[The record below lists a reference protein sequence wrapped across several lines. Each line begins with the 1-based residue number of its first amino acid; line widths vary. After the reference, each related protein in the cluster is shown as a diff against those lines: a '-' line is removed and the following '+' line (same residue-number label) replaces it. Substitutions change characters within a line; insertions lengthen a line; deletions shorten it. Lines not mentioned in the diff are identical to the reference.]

1 MRAVCG
7 HGVCRTNETKED
19 ERMRRVLA
27 ILLAL
32 TMMLSLTVSAA
43 WADDPDPTPGTP
55 AGTEEPADPG
65 STPTNP
71 DGETPTTPGNETPAT
86 PGGET
91 PAAPAGK
98 TIKIIYTNDVHTY
111 IDNDKAKD
119 KDGNLKT
126 NALTYAHVA
135 ALKKD
140 LEGAGNDVLL
150 VDAGDHIQG
159 TAYGGMDQGA
169 AIMSLMSAAGYN
181 VATLGNHE
189 FDYGMERALAV
200 SDSEN
205 NGGIPY
211 VSCNF
216 YRVNADGTRGDL
228 VLSPYMVRT
237 LSNGVKVAFVGI
249 TTPESFTKST
259 PKYFQDDN
267 GNYIYGISGGA
278 DGQALY
284 ADVQAAID
292 NAKAAGADYV
302 IALGHLGVDPSSN
315 PWTSKEVIANTTG
328 LAAFI
333 DGHSHTKMAKELV
346 KDKDGK
352 DVVLTQTGS
361 YLKNVGVLTI
371 DADGN
376 IDTELLSEY
385 NNVNTTV
392 KAMQDNWIG
401 QVDGKL
407 GEVIAE
413 SEITF
418 TDKDANG
425 DRAVR
430 KQATNMGDLNAD
442 AYYWYINNEYKS
454 VGCDVAI
461 MNGGGIR
468 SGAAAGKWTYKTC
481 KTINTFGN
489 VLCAMKVTGQQILDA
504 LEWGARVTPDAENGG
519 FLHVAGLTYKI
530 NTAIKSTVQ
539 MDEKNVW
546 TGGPTG
552 QYRVY
557 DVKVFNK
564 ATGAYEALVLDKIY
578 TLGGSNYTLR
588 NLGDGF
594 AMFAGATLVLDGL
607 CEDYLAMAAYVKS
620 FADTNNNQLPDIASA
635 NSPLKALKGYLL
647 NYENAAGSGR
657 ITLTSGFDNITPP
670 TGGGGKRP
678 APSKTV
684 SSAKTADAGVV
695 IYAGMMLVSMAGTG
709 AVLGKKKE
717 F

>member
-55 AGTEEPADPG
+55 VGTEEPANSDPAPANSG
-65 STPTNP
+65 
-71 DGETPTTPGNETPAT
+71 GGEETPTTPGNETPAT

-98 TIKIIYTNDVHTY
+98 IMIIYTNDVHTY
-111 IDNDKAKD
+111 IDNDTVKD
-119 KDGNLKT
+119 KDGNLT
-126 NALTYAHVA
+126 QPNALTYAHVA
-135 ALKKD
+135 ALKEDKIK
-140 LEGAGNDVLL
+140 EGNDVLL

-200 SDSEN
+200 SDMKN

-216 YRVNADGTRGDL
+216 YHVNADGTRGDL

-284 ADVQAAID
+284 ADVQAAIE
-292 NAKAAGADYV
+292 NAKAAGADYI
-302 IALGHLGVDPSSN
+302 IALGHLGVDPSSS
-315 PWTSKEVIANTTG
+315 PWTSREVIANTTG
-328 LAAFI
+328 LDAFI

-392 KAMQDNWIG
+392 KAMQDKWIG
-401 QVDGKL
+401 QVDDKL

-468 SGAAAGKWTYKTC
+468 SGAAAGQWTYKTC

-564 ATGAYEALVLDKIY
+564 ATGAYEA
-578 TLGGSNYTLR
+578 
-588 NLGDGF
+588 
-594 AMFAGATLVLDGL
+594 LVLDGL

>member
-1 MRAVCG
+1 
-7 HGVCRTNETKED
+7 
-19 ERMRRVLA
+19 MRRVLA

-55 AGTEEPADPG
+55 VGTEEPANSDPAPANSG
-65 STPTNP
+65 
-71 DGETPTTPGNETPAT
+71 GGEETPTTPGNETPAT

-98 TIKIIYTNDVHTY
+98 IMIIYTNDVHTY
-111 IDNDKAKD
+111 IDNDTVKD
-119 KDGNLKT
+119 KDGNLT
-126 NALTYAHVA
+126 QPNALTYAHVA
-135 ALKKD
+135 ALKEDKIK
-140 LEGAGNDVLL
+140 EGNDVLL

-200 SDSEN
+200 SDMKN

-216 YRVNADGTRGDL
+216 YHVNADGTRGDL

-284 ADVQAAID
+284 ADVQAAIE
-292 NAKAAGADYV
+292 NAKAAGADYI
-302 IALGHLGVDPSSN
+302 IALGHLGVDPSSS
-315 PWTSKEVIANTTG
+315 PWTSREVIANTTG
-328 LAAFI
+328 LDAFI

-392 KAMQDNWIG
+392 KAMQDKWIG
-401 QVDGKL
+401 QVDDKL

-468 SGAAAGKWTYKTC
+468 SGAAAGQWTYKTC

-607 CEDYLAMAAYVKS
+607 CEDYLAMAACEELCGY
-620 FADTNNNQLPDIASA
+620 QQQSA
-635 NSPLKALKGYLL
+635 ARYCLGQQPAQGAEGLSPEL
-647 NYENAAGSGR
+647 
-657 ITLTSGFDNITPP
+657 
-670 TGGGGKRP
+670 
-678 APSKTV
+678 
-684 SSAKTADAGVV
+684 
-695 IYAGMMLVSMAGTG
+695 
-709 AVLGKKKE
+709 
-717 F
+717 

>member
-1 MRAVCG
+1 MIVF
-7 HGVCRTNETKED
+7 TK
-19 ERMRRVLA
+19 
-27 ILLAL
+27 
-32 TMMLSLTVSAA
+32 
-43 WADDPDPTPGTP
+43 TP

-71 DGETPTTPGNETPAT
+71 DGETPATPGNETPAT
-86 PGGET
+86 PGGGT

-98 TIKIIYTNDVHTY
+98 IMIIYTNDVHTY
-111 IDNDKAKD
+111 IDNDTDKD
-119 KDGNLKT
+119 KDGNLT
-126 NALTYAHVA
+126 QPNALTYAHVA

-140 LEGAGNDVLL
+140 REGAGNDVLL

-169 AIMSLMSAAGYN
+169 AIMSLMSAAGYD

-228 VLSPYMVRT
+228 VLPAMTRFEKGGKKIV
-237 LSNGVKVAFVGI
+237 FVGI

-259 PKYFQDDN
+259 PKYFQDEN
-267 GNYIYGISGGA
+267 GNYIYGISGGM
-278 DGQALY
+278 DGKALY
-284 ADVQAAID
+284 ADVQATID
-292 NAKAAGADYV
+292 KAKADGADYV
-302 IALGHLGVDPSSN
+302 IALGHLGVDPSSS

-328 LAAFI
+328 LDAFI

-346 KDKDGK
+346 KDKGGN
-352 DVVLTQTGS
+352 DVILTQTGS

-371 DADGN
+371 DADGT

-392 KAMQDNWIG
+392 KAMQEKWIG
-401 QVDGKL
+401 QVDDKL

-468 SGAAAGKWTYKTC
+468 SGAAAGQWTYKTC

-578 TLGGSNYTLR
+578 MLGGSNYTLR

>member
-55 AGTEEPADPG
+55 VGTEEPANSDPAPANSG
-65 STPTNP
+65 
-71 DGETPTTPGNETPAT
+71 GGEETPTTPGNETPAT

-98 TIKIIYTNDVHTY
+98 IMIIYTNDVHTY
-111 IDNDKAKD
+111 IDNDTVKD
-119 KDGNLKT
+119 KDGNLT
-126 NALTYAHVA
+126 QPNALTYAHVA
-135 ALKKD
+135 ALKEDKIK
-140 LEGAGNDVLL
+140 EGNDVLL

-200 SDSEN
+200 SDMKN

-216 YRVNADGTRGDL
+216 YHVNADGTRGDL

-284 ADVQAAID
+284 ADVQAAIE
-292 NAKAAGADYV
+292 NAKAAGADYI
-302 IALGHLGVDPSSN
+302 IALGHLGVDPSSS
-315 PWTSKEVIANTTG
+315 PWTSREVIANTTG
-328 LAAFI
+328 LDAFI

-392 KAMQDNWIG
+392 KAMQDKWIG
-401 QVDGKL
+401 QVDDKL

-468 SGAAAGKWTYKTC
+468 SGAAAGQWTYKTC

-539 MDEKNVW
+539 MDEKNV
-546 TGGPTG
+546 
-552 QYRVY
+552 
-557 DVKVFNK
+557 
-564 ATGAYEALVLDKIY
+564 
-578 TLGGSNYTLR
+578 
-588 NLGDGF
+588 
-594 AMFAGATLVLDGL
+594 
-607 CEDYLAMAAYVKS
+607 
-620 FADTNNNQLPDIASA
+620 
-635 NSPLKALKGYLL
+635 
-647 NYENAAGSGR
+647 
-657 ITLTSGFDNITPP
+657 
-670 TGGGGKRP
+670 
-678 APSKTV
+678 
-684 SSAKTADAGVV
+684 
-695 IYAGMMLVSMAGTG
+695 
-709 AVLGKKKE
+709 
-717 F
+717 

>member
-1 MRAVCG
+1 
-7 HGVCRTNETKED
+7 
-19 ERMRRVLA
+19 MRRVLA

-43 WADDPDPTPGTP
+43 WADDPDPDSGTT
-55 AGTEEPADPG
+55 AGTEEPA
-65 STPTNP
+65 NP
-71 DGETPTTPGNETPAT
+71 NPAT
-86 PGGET
+86 PSPTPANPDDDGGET

-111 IDNDKAKD
+111 INKD
-119 KDGNLKT
+119 LS
-126 NALTYAHVA
+126 YASVA
-135 ALKKD
+135 ALKNDRKA
-140 LEGAGNDVLL
+140 AGNDVLL

-159 TAYGGMDQGA
+159 TAYGAMDQGKV
-169 AIMSLMSAAGYN
+169 IMKLMNDTGYD

-200 SDSEN
+200 TEETS
-205 NGGIPY
+205 IRY

-216 YRVNADGTRGDL
+216 YRVNADGTRGGN
-228 VLSPYMVRT
+228 VLNPYTVC
-237 LSNGVKVAFVGI
+237 LLDGGKKVAFVGI

-278 DGQALY
+278 DGKALY
-284 ADVQAAID
+284 ADVQDAID
-292 NAKAAGADYV
+292 KAKADGADYV
-302 IALGHLGVDPSSN
+302 IALGHLGVDPSSS
-315 PWTSKEVIANTTG
+315 PWTSREVIANTTG
-328 LAAFI
+328 LDAFI
-333 DGHSHTKMAKELV
+333 DGHSHTTIENEIV
-346 KDKDGK
+346 KDKADK
-352 DVVLTQTGS
+352 AVVLTQTGS
-361 YLKNVGVLTI
+361 YFDAIGEMTI
-371 DADGN
+371 NPDDGT
-376 IDTELLSEY
+376 ITTKLITAEEYDKVDTG
-385 NNVNTTV
+385 V
-392 KAMQDNWIG
+392 KAVEKALMDKVNG
-401 QVDGKL
+401 EL

-413 SEITF
+413 SEIDF
-418 TDKDANG
+418 RIEDANG
-425 DRAVR
+425 KRLIR
-430 KQATNMGDLNAD
+430 KQETNLGDLNAD
-442 AYYWYINNEYKS
+442 AYYWYINNKA
-454 VGCDVAI
+454 GIDCDVAI

-468 SGAAAGKWTYKTC
+468 VNVDAGDWSYKTC
-481 KTINTFGN
+481 KSVNPFGN

-504 LEWGARVTPDAENGG
+504 LEWGAKDLPESENGG

-539 MDEKNVW
+539 QADKIW

-564 ATGAYEALVLDKIY
+564 TNGVYEPLVLTKTY
-578 TLGGSNYTLR
+578 TLGGNNYTLR

-594 AMFAGATLVLDGL
+594 NMFAGATLVLEGI
-607 CEDYLAMAAYVKS
+607 CEDYLAMAEYVKN
-620 FADTNNNQLPDIASA
+620 FADTNGNGLPDIATA
-635 NSPLKALKGYLL
+635 NSPLKALYKGYLM
-647 NYENAAGSGR
+647 NYENAAGVGR

-670 TGGGGKRP
+670 INGGGKRP

>member
-1 MRAVCG
+1 
-7 HGVCRTNETKED
+7 
-19 ERMRRVLA
+19 MRRVLA

-55 AGTEEPADPG
+55 VGTEEPANSDPAPANSG
-65 STPTNP
+65 
-71 DGETPTTPGNETPAT
+71 GGEETPTTPGNETPAT

-98 TIKIIYTNDVHTY
+98 IMIIYTNDVHTY
-111 IDNDKAKD
+111 IDNDTVKD
-119 KDGNLKT
+119 KDGNLT
-126 NALTYAHVA
+126 QPNALTYAHVA
-135 ALKKD
+135 ALKEDKIK
-140 LEGAGNDVLL
+140 EGNDVLL

-200 SDSEN
+200 SDMKN

-216 YRVNADGTRGDL
+216 YHVNADGTRGDL

-284 ADVQAAID
+284 ADVQAAIE
-292 NAKAAGADYV
+292 NAKAAGADYI
-302 IALGHLGVDPSSN
+302 IALGHLGVDPSSS
-315 PWTSKEVIANTTG
+315 PWTSREVIANTTG
-328 LAAFI
+328 LDAFI

-392 KAMQDNWIG
+392 KAMQDKWIG
-401 QVDGKL
+401 QVDDKL

-468 SGAAAGKWTYKTC
+468 SGAAAGQWTYKTC

-588 NLGDGF
+588 NLGDG
-594 AMFAGATLVLDGL
+594 
-607 CEDYLAMAAYVKS
+607 
-620 FADTNNNQLPDIASA
+620 LPCLRAPRWCWTACARTIW
-635 NSPLKALKGYLL
+635 LW
-647 NYENAAGSGR
+647 
-657 ITLTSGFDNITPP
+657 
-670 TGGGGKRP
+670 RP
-678 APSKTV
+678 
-684 SSAKTADAGVV
+684 
-695 IYAGMMLVSMAGTG
+695 M
-709 AVLGKKKE
+709 
-717 F
+717 

>member
-1 MRAVCG
+1 
-7 HGVCRTNETKED
+7 
-19 ERMRRVLA
+19 MRRVLA

-32 TMMLSLTVSAA
+32 TMMLSLTVSAT
-43 WADDPDPTPGTP
+43 WADDPDPTPGTT
-55 AGTEEPADPG
+55 AGTEEPAAPTPGDSDPAN
-65 STPTNP
+65 PANPDPAPANP
-71 DGETPTTPGNETPAT
+71 DGGDETPAT
-86 PGGET
+86 PGDET

-111 IDNDKAKD
+111 IDNDTAKD

-126 NALTYAHVA
+126 KALTYAHVA

-140 LEGAGNDVLL
+140 LKDAGNDVLL

-169 AIMSLMSAAGYN
+169 AIMKLMSEAGYD

-200 SDSEN
+200 TDMDT

-216 YRVNADGTRGDL
+216 YHE
-228 VLSPYMVRT
+228 
-237 LSNGVKVAFVGI
+237 SNGVRGDNVLLAFLTCYLDGGKRVAFVGI

-278 DGQALY
+278 DGKALY

-302 IALGHLGVDPSSN
+302 IALGHLGVDPSSS

-328 LAAFI
+328 LDAFI
-333 DGHSHTKMAKELV
+333 DGHSHTTMEKSVV
-346 KDKDGK
+346 KDKDGN
-352 DVVLTQTGS
+352 DVILTQTGS

-385 NNVNTTV
+385 DNVNTTV
-392 KAMQDNWIG
+392 KAIQDNWMN

-413 SEITF
+413 SEINF

-430 KQATNMGDLNAD
+430 KQETNLGDLNAD
-442 AYYWYINNEYKS
+442 AYYWYINS
-454 VGCDVAI
+454 SGIDCDVAI

-468 SGAAAGKWTYKTC
+468 ASAAAGEWSYKTC

-539 MDEKNVW
+539 MNDKNVW

-552 QYRVY
+552 KYRVH
-557 DVKVFNK
+557 DVKVYNK
-564 ATGAYEALVLDKIY
+564 TTGAYEPLVLTKTY

-588 NLGDGF
+588 NMGDGF
-594 AMFAGATLVLDGL
+594 NMFAGATLVLDGI
-607 CEDYLAMAAYVKS
+607 CEDYLAMAAYVNS
-620 FADTNNNQLPDIASA
+620 FKDTNGNQVPDIATA

-657 ITLTSGFDNITPP
+657 IVLTTKS
-670 TGGGGKRP
+670 GGGNHGGSGTG
-678 APSKTV
+678 ASAGEHV
-684 SSAKTADAGVV
+684 SSPKTADAGVV

-709 AVLGKKKE
+709 VVLGKKKE

>member
-1 MRAVCG
+1 
-7 HGVCRTNETKED
+7 
-19 ERMRRVLA
+19 MRRVLA

-55 AGTEEPADPG
+55 VGTEEPANSDPAPANSG
-65 STPTNP
+65 
-71 DGETPTTPGNETPAT
+71 GGEETPTTPGNETPAT

-98 TIKIIYTNDVHTY
+98 IMIIYTNDVHTY
-111 IDNDKAKD
+111 IDNDTVKD
-119 KDGNLKT
+119 KDGNLT
-126 NALTYAHVA
+126 QPNALTYAHVA
-135 ALKKD
+135 ALKEDKIK
-140 LEGAGNDVLL
+140 EGNDVLL

-200 SDSEN
+200 SDMKN

-216 YRVNADGTRGDL
+216 YHVNADGTRGDL

-284 ADVQAAID
+284 ADVQAAIE
-292 NAKAAGADYV
+292 NAKAAGADYI
-302 IALGHLGVDPSSN
+302 IALGHLGVDPSSS
-315 PWTSKEVIANTTG
+315 PWTSREVIANTTG
-328 LAAFI
+328 LDAFI

-392 KAMQDNWIG
+392 KAMQDKWIG
-401 QVDGKL
+401 QVDDKL

-461 MNGGGIR
+461 MNGIR
-468 SGAAAGKWTYKTC
+468 SGAAAGQWTYKTC

>member
-55 AGTEEPADPG
+55 VGTEEPANSDPAPANSG
-65 STPTNP
+65 
-71 DGETPTTPGNETPAT
+71 GGEETPTTPGNETPAT

-98 TIKIIYTNDVHTY
+98 IMIIYTNDVHTY
-111 IDNDKAKD
+111 IDNDTVKD
-119 KDGNLKT
+119 KDGNLT
-126 NALTYAHVA
+126 QPNALTYAHVA
-135 ALKKD
+135 ALKEDKIK
-140 LEGAGNDVLL
+140 EGNDVLL

-200 SDSEN
+200 SDMKN

-216 YRVNADGTRGDL
+216 YHVNADGTRGDL

-284 ADVQAAID
+284 ADVQAAIE
-292 NAKAAGADYV
+292 NAKAAGADYI
-302 IALGHLGVDPSSN
+302 IALGHLGVDPSSS
-315 PWTSKEVIANTTG
+315 PWTSREVIANTTG
-328 LAAFI
+328 LDAFI

-392 KAMQDNWIG
+392 KAMQDKWIG
-401 QVDGKL
+401 QVDDKL

-468 SGAAAGKWTYKTC
+468 SGAAAG
-481 KTINTFGN
+481 
-489 VLCAMKVTGQQILDA
+489 Q
-504 LEWGARVTPDAENGG
+504 
-519 FLHVAGLTYKI
+519 
-530 NTAIKSTVQ
+530 
-539 MDEKNVW
+539 
-546 TGGPTG
+546 
-552 QYRVY
+552 
-557 DVKVFNK
+557 
-564 ATGAYEALVLDKIY
+564 
-578 TLGGSNYTLR
+578 
-588 NLGDGF
+588 
-594 AMFAGATLVLDGL
+594 
-607 CEDYLAMAAYVKS
+607 
-620 FADTNNNQLPDIASA
+620 
-635 NSPLKALKGYLL
+635 
-647 NYENAAGSGR
+647 
-657 ITLTSGFDNITPP
+657 
-670 TGGGGKRP
+670 
-678 APSKTV
+678 
-684 SSAKTADAGVV
+684 
-695 IYAGMMLVSMAGTG
+695 
-709 AVLGKKKE
+709 
-717 F
+717 

>member
-1 MRAVCG
+1 
-7 HGVCRTNETKED
+7 
-19 ERMRRVLA
+19 MRRVLA

-55 AGTEEPADPG
+55 VGTEEPANPDPA
-65 STPTNP
+65 PTNP
-71 DGETPTTPGNETPAT
+71 DGGEETPATPSGEETPTT

-111 IDNDKAKD
+111 IANDKAKD

-126 NALTYAHVA
+126 KALTYAHVA
-135 ALKKD
+135 ALKQD
-140 LEGAGNDVLL
+140 LKAAGNDVLL

-159 TAYGGMDQGA
+159 TAYGAMDQGKV
-169 AIMSLMSAAGYN
+169 IMNLMSQAGYN

-189 FDYGMERALAV
+189 FDYGMDRALAV
-200 SDSEN
+200 TEERS
-205 NGGIPY
+205 ITY

-216 YRVNADGTRGDL
+216 YRVNSDGTRGDN
-228 VLSPYMVRT
+228 VLSPYTVCT
-237 LSNGVKVAFVGI
+237 LPGGVKVAFVGI

-259 PKYFQDDN
+259 PKYFQDEN
-267 GNYIYGISGGA
+267 GNYIYGISGGV
-278 DGQALY
+278 DGKALY
-284 ADVQAAID
+284 ADVQDAID
-292 NAKAAGADYV
+292 KAKADADYV
-302 IALGHLGVDPSSN
+302 IALGHLGVDPSSS

-328 LAAFI
+328 LDAFI
-333 DGHSHTKMAKELV
+333 DGHSHTTMEKSVV
-346 KDKDGK
+346 KDKGGN
-352 DVVLTQTGS
+352 DVILTQTGS
-361 YLKNVGVLTI
+361 YFDAVGEMTI
-371 DADGN
+371 NPDGT
-376 IDTELLSEY
+376 IETKLITEY
-385 NNVNTTV
+385 DKVNDGV
-392 KAMQDNWIG
+392 KAMQENWIG
-401 QVDGKL
+401 QVEDEL

-413 SEITF
+413 SEINF
-418 TDKDANG
+418 TING
-425 DRAVR
+425 ADGKRVVR

-442 AYYWYINNEYKS
+442 AYYWHINNS
-454 VGCDVAI
+454 GVDCDVAI

-468 SGAAAGKWTYKTC
+468 AGADAGQWSYNTC
-481 KTINTFGN
+481 KKINTFGN

-504 LEWGARVTPDAENGG
+504 LEWGARVTPDADNGG

-539 MDEKNVW
+539 MDEKDVW

-564 ATGAYEALVLDKIY
+564 ATGAYEPLVLTKTY
-578 TLGGSNYTLR
+578 TLGGTNYTLR
-588 NLGDGF
+588 NMGDGF
-594 AMFAGATLVLDGL
+594 NMFAGATLEKDYMG
-607 CEDYLAMAAYVKS
+607 EDYLAMAAYVKS
-620 FADTNNNQLPDIASA
+620 FADTTGNQLPDIASA

-670 TGGGGKRP
+670 TNGGGKRP